1 MPDMLVQSPPS
12 TTERIATL
20 NDRARLGLDCTA
32 RIIFTLNLLDSLSD
46 GTRRND
52 ILAQARIMKAMRD
65 CTFSDDSPERSEGDD
80 ENRLLR
86 RRVRVRFGRSG
97 ERGRDTASDYAH
109 ETRGLL
115 SHDDQDS
122 GRFNPCER

>member
-1 MPDMLVQSPPS
+1 MPDMLVQPPPS

-46 GTRRND
+46 GPRRND

-65 CTFSDDSPERSEGDD
+65 CTFSDDSPERDMAWFEVDGVKVMMKIDYYDAAFEYGSEDPA
-80 ENRLLR
+80 N
-86 RRVRVRFGRSG
+86 
-97 ERGRDTASDYAH
+97 AA
-109 ETRGLL
+109 ETRRAITLMKPE
-115 SHDDQDS
+115 DY
-122 GRFNPCER
+122 